1 MGAAPEGEGAPRP
14 RRPLAALGFGG
25 AFLLAFFVFE
35 PVAVFFMR
43 PRLARE
49 LVVI

>member
-1 MGAAPEGEGAPRP
+1 
-14 RRPLAALGFGG
+14 
-25 AFLLAFFVFE
+25 LLAFFVFE